1 MAGRLETGSSHQQ
14 YVASPKLEVPNMTI
28 KVDIEHLHKINS
40 FASQLNLTVWADRD
54 KSWPRETKELDQMP
68 EQVAAKQSNQP
79 NQPNQ
84 LGDASGTSQISA
96 SIGQSA
102 VAMQMPDK
110 QTKQVETDADTNK
123 KPVHSPES
131 TTKSQ
136 PATSVDNAPNNVPG
150 NVTLKAHVSLRLGAL
165 PYMPNGK
172 VLVLYSLMNKVGI
185 SQGERELLNR
195 MLDKCGVDIEEY
207 RYIKENIL
215 VYPPPI
221 KNIEAILSN
230 DQNVLQNIITGFITA
245 LRDKYIHKLEGSAGS
260 TQQKWHIVILGEDVA
275 KHFPKHRPFM
285 SNAPIVIDSLKEML
299 DNPQRRKIAW
309 ELLAPLRQSLQ
320 EHNVN

>member
-14 YVASPKLEVPNMTI
+14 DVASPKLAVPNMTI

-54 KSWPRETKELDQMP
+54 KSWPREIKELDQMP
-68 EQVAAKQSNQP
+68 EQVSAK
-79 NQPNQ
+79 QPNQ
-84 LGDASGTSQISA
+84 LGDASGTNQSSA

-110 QTKQVETDADTNK
+110 QTKPVEADADTNK
-123 KPVHSPES
+123 KQVRPPES
-131 TTKSQ
+131 TTRPQ
-136 PATSVDNAPNNVPG
+136 PATSADNAPNVPE
-150 NVTLKAHVSLRLGAL
+150 NVTLKTHASLRLGAL

-172 VLVLYSLMNKVGI
+172 VLVLYSLTNKVGI

-195 MLDKCGVDIEEY
+195 MLDKCGLDIEEY

-245 LRDKYIHKLEGSAGS
+245 IRDKYMHRLEGSA
-260 TQQKWHIVILGEDVA
+260 QQKWHIVILGEDVA

-320 EHNVN
+320 GHNVN

>member
-1 MAGRLETGSSHQQ
+1 MKQAAPHQKD
-14 YVASPKLEVPNMTI
+14 VASPKLAVPNMTI

-54 KSWPRETKELDQMP
+54 KSWSQEIKELDQMP

-79 NQPNQ
+79 NQ
-84 LGDASGTSQISA
+84 LGDASGTSQSSA

-110 QTKQVETDADTNK
+110 QTKQVEVDADTNK
-123 KPVHSPES
+123 KPVRPPES
-131 TTKSQ
+131 TTRPH
-136 PATSVDNAPNNVPG
+136 PATSADNAPNVPE
-150 NVTLKAHVSLRLGAL
+150 NVTLKAHASLRLGAL

-172 VLVLYSLMNKVGI
+172 VLVLYSLTNKVGI
-185 SQGERELLNR
+185 SQDERELLNR

-221 KNIEAILSN
+221 KNIETILSN

-245 LRDKYIHKLEGSAGS
+245 IRDKYIRKLEGIEGSA
-260 TQQKWHIVILGEDVA
+260 QQKWHIVILGEDVA

-285 SNAPIVIDSLKEML
+285 SNAPIVIDSLREML

-309 ELLAPLRQSLQ
+309 ELLAPLRRSLQ